1 MRIIPAIVLMMA
13 ATCFAQAPVETGR
26 LSGEQLQ
33 RDQFKAGTAYSDMQ
47 RAEQA
52 ARNAEEAARKA
63 DAVNKDAQK
72 HAVEA
77 QQQADAAKKN
87 LEAAKLREAQARKAY
102 EDAINAVDRVANPPK
117 K

>member
-1 MRIIPAIVLMMA
+1 MRIVLAIVLIMT

-33 RDQFKAGTAYSDMQ
+33 RDQFKAGTAYSEMQ

-52 ARNAEEAARKA
+52 ARNAEESAKKA
-63 DAVNKDAQK
+63 DAANKDAQK
-72 HAVEA
+72 RAVEA
-77 QQQADAAKKN
+77 QQQAEAAKKN
-87 LEAAKLREAQARKAY
+87 LEAAKLREAQARKVY
-102 EDAINAVDRVANPPK
+102 DDALNAVDRVVNPPK